1 MKSILIKDTTS
12 MERIQIVKEALE
24 GEYDEFYDD
33 YIAGKKE
40 LTEINREY
48 SEQFAGTG
56 QDDQQTYGYRQDEY
70 VLTPSKETL

>member
-12 MERIQIVKEALE
+12 MERIQIVKDALE

-33 YIAGKKE
+33 YVSGRKE
-40 LTEINREY
+40 LSEINREY

-56 QDDQQTYGYRQDEY
+56 
-70 VLTPSKETL
+70 KED

>member
-12 MERIQIVKEALE
+12 MERIQIVKDALD

-33 YIAGKKE
+33 YVFGKKD
-40 LTEINREY
+40 LSEINREY

-56 QDDQQTYGYRQDEY
+56 TD
-70 VLTPSKETL
+70 

>member
-12 MERIQIVKEALE
+12 IERIQIVKEALE

-33 YIAGKKE
+33 YVSGKKE
-40 LTEINREY
+40 LSEINREY

-56 QDDQQTYGYRQDEY
+56 
-70 VLTPSKETL
+70 KED

>member
-12 MERIQIVKEALE
+12 IERIQIVKDALE

-33 YIAGKKE
+33 YVSGKKE
-40 LTEINREY
+40 LSEINREY

-56 QDDQQTYGYRQDEY
+56 
-70 VLTPSKETL
+70 KED